1 MTIKFT
7 GDRFESTL
15 RVVTQCHSLDLALAD
30 RLGNVGI
37 PIRSTIEVYGGKNV
51 GKTTTVTSLAGMIG
65 AKLGKNLTFL
75 DWEGQSMET
84 LEGILEA
91 QKFFGS
97 VNYMLNLAT
106 ETSEDTLE
114 RFVEAIADDNQN
126 VAIMDSIGA
135 FRPTALLE
143 GKIGD
148 SNMGVFARETG
159 QFVNKVTHISLRSGE
174 PGVVFLTNHVHPTIG
189 SMVQGQVTSGG
200 EKKKYLAH
208 VRIDLKRAYIANSA
222 VNFGESYLLK
232 GKVDSNRFGYSGR
245 EFYIF
250 IIGGQGIHVGLTAL
264 WDCVIAGHATLSAKS
279 IKDSVIV
286 NMDGQSFGKM
296 RSILKEKDNPEFFIP
311 FINKLRE
318 EEVDEELVVE
328 ETEEEIEEP
337 KKKRG
342 KK

>member
-1 MTIKFT
+1 MITFT
-7 GDRFESTL
+7 GDQFESTS
-15 RVVTQCHSLDLALAD
+15 RVVTQCYSLDRALGD
-30 RLGNVGI
+30 RLGNIGI

-51 GKTTTVTSLAGMIG
+51 GKTTTVTSLAGMIA

-75 DWEGQSMET
+75 DWEGQSRET

-97 VNYMLNLAT
+97 VNYMLNKGD

-114 RFVEAIADDNQN
+114 RFVEALTNDDQN

-159 QFVNKVTHISLRSGE
+159 QFVNKVTHISLRSSE

-208 VRIDLKRAYIANSA
+208 VRIDLKRAYIGQSP

-232 GKVDSNRFGYSGR
+232 GKIDSNRFGYSGR

-250 IIGGQGIHVGLTAL
+250 IIGGQGIHIGLTAL
-264 WDCVIAGHATLSAKS
+264 WDCVIAKHATLSAQA
-279 IKDSVIV
+279 IKDSVVV
-286 NMDGQSFGKM
+286 NMDGQSYGRF
-296 RSILKEKDNPEFFIP
+296 RSILKEKDNPEFFVP
-311 FINKLRE
+311 FINRLRE
-318 EEVDEELVVE
+318 ESVEDEQVE
-328 ETEEEIEEP
+328 EEVEEKT
-337 KKKRG
+337 KKKSR